1 MEDTIPVSP
10 DSSIQFTEKEA
21 ELPKRRHWLVDFL
34 IQLVTTKPLG
44 DAVRDL
50 LDPKLT
56 GSSVGRL

>member
-10 DSSIQFTEKEA
+10 DGSIQFTEKEA
-21 ELPKRRHWLVDFL
+21 ELPKRRHWFIDVCT
-34 IQLVTTKPLG
+34 QLVTTKLRD

>member
-10 DSSIQFTEKEA
+10 DSLIQFTEKEM
-21 ELPKRRHWLVDFL
+21 ELPKRRHRFVDVCTQL
-34 IQLVTTKPLG
+34 ITTKPLG

-50 LDPKLT
+50 LDPKLN